1 MGTRGPETRI
11 TQMSTSAQNLPTAG
25 KYDGVLQIIRYN
37 WSLYALTFLAAMSCV
52 AAGELVR
59 NRASGAIAGLGVT
72 LLCWMA
78 ISLFVSHYIYDRS
91 SLYDFR
97 WMLDTLPQQPS
108 TWVNIHCGLDQSSH
122 LLSSLFPDAKRQMLD
137 IFDPSEMTEPSI
149 ARARGSNAAPSKT
162 CAADFRALPS
172 PTGTYDAV
180 FLIFAAHELRNRSSR
195 REFFAEIARV
205 LSANGTVVM
214 IEHLRDL
221 PNFAAFGP
229 GFLHFQSRQEWIR
242 VAASADL
249 APVDEFSITPF
260 VRVFLL
266 RHKND

>member
-1 MGTRGPETRI
+1 
-11 TQMSTSAQNLPTAG
+11 
-25 KYDGVLQIIRYN
+25 LQIIRYN
-37 WSLYALTFLAAMSCV
+37 WSFYALTFLAAASSI

-59 NRASGAIAGLGVT
+59 NRAFRAIAALGLAMI
-72 LLCWMA
+72 CWMA
-78 ISLFVSHYIYDRS
+78 MSLFVSHYIYDRS

-97 WMLDTLPQQPS
+97 WILDKLPRQPR

-122 LLSSLFPDAKRQMLD
+122 LLSSLFPDTKRQILD

-149 ARARGSNAAPSKT
+149 ARARTRNAAPSET
-162 CAADFRALPS
+162 CAADFRALPVPS
-172 PTGTYDAV
+172 GGCDAV
-180 FLIFAAHELRNRSSR
+180 FLIFAAHELRKHSSR
-195 REFFAEIARV
+195 RLLFGEVSRV

-229 GFLHFQSRQEWIR
+229 GFLHFQSRREWIS

-249 APVDEFSITPF
+249 APVDEFPITPF

-266 RHKND
+266 RHKDD